1 MIENLCNFNIYDL
14 RVGKDFLI
22 YKTEQTIKD
31 KIDKSDNTKIK
42 KHLCNRR
49 LKLKDKPKTKTK
61 HVEILF
67 EKYKNKPSRK

>member
-42 KHLCNRR
+42 NTCVTE
-49 LKLKDKPKTKTK
+49 D
-61 HVEILF
+61 
-67 EKYKNKPSRK
+67 